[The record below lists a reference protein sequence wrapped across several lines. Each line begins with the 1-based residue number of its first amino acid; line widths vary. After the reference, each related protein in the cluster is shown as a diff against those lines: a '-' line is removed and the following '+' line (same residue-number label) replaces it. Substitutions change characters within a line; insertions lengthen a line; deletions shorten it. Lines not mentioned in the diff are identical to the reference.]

1 MGAPCLIPAV
11 HFLFG
16 IRSDEKDKD
25 NAETIS
31 LKNNPILIALSEGRL
46 PEERP
51 NYEYFRQI
59 LALNDQVTVRPKR
72 CWIFVSN
79 QDVVVRE
86 DGSGLVEET
95 NDSLDENDYPHLA
108 RNLERD
114 SWAKEEQQIFKGAL
128 LHEFTKEMAQVD
140 ASTVNELSKKSE
152 EALPELHRRLKA
164 ICATTTDAKC
174 TILHMNVTLEV
185 KDKRGF
191 PSHSELNSWVEM
203 NIEQPRL
210 LNHRWKVHTRLV
222 RPAELSYSHGDSNP
236 GDVYETS
243 AEIAIQYQHRPGCEG
258 PRHCISQR
266 CRRDWVTVP
275 FPADVWAETLTNCA
289 EYPAHPWADGK
300 RHDREREVK
309 REDDGSEGAK
319 SSRRTRQPT
328 QMDLVPKIA
337 MMQEIWSC
345 PSDSA
350 HEQTP
355 FERGDN
361 NNNNTSTNNARSQKW
376 TRRAVIFWTFQTQY
390 SIKENKL
397 ETAQSGKTTWRFLTI
412 LDPTSE
418 YHQQQAIISPS
429 RQGSIVDEYSD
440 PAVPSSNNSHPR
452 SVSRDLVMSPSPTY
466 QQHMDASMS
475 ETFSAAW
482 DGSSTDLSAL
492 SNSAAQAYGAHLLA
506 QTTQSAYDPL
516 GGFAT
521 PHSGLATPPPSASLT
536 TTFTHSFDG
545 TSQSNLLPTYLTTT
559 ADMND
564 AQQQQQ
570 ATLNSLAAVTDPFLT
585 SVGSTFDVSY
595 DQSHWSATS
604 QDAQPWSYPAPHN
617 GGVLAASWNGSV
629 ERHHSLSGLSA
640 GGIKSHHH
648 HNNNN
653 HQHQHQHHQH
663 PVPRLP
669 LPPPPPSQPWV
680 VTSNDGSQ
688 GNGDENLWTPVSS
701 SGTHGHTSI
710 TSAAAVGAGGVDDA
724 AVVAQEWVDAITGN
738 GNGHAGS
745 GDEVEERSQGQ
756 QQSQQW
762 EVLDNG
768 GTHHHHGLTIGLP
781 ILDGGAGDG
790 NVNGLGAAEK
800 SLKRG
805 RSDSFDDEV
814 GGSDGYWG
822 FGARKKSSRF

>member
-16 IRSDEKDKD
+16 IRSEEKDKD
-25 NAETIS
+25 NTETIS

-59 LALNDQVTVRPKR
+59 LALNGQVTVRPKR

-86 DGSGLVEET
+86 DGSGLVQET

-108 RNLERD
+108 RNLERE

-140 ASTVNELSKKSE
+140 ASTVNELSNKSE

-164 ICATTTDAKC
+164 ICATTDAKC

-222 RPAELSYSHGDSNP
+222 RPAELSYSHGDSTA

-289 EYPAHPWADGK
+289 EYPAHPLADGK
-300 RHDREREVK
+300 RHDCEREVK
-309 REDDGSEGAK
+309 REEDGSEGPK

-345 PSDSA
+345 PSESA

-355 FERGDN
+355 FEQGDN
-361 NNNNTSTNNARSQKW
+361 NTNTNSSRSQKW

-418 YHQQQAIISPS
+418 YHQQRAIISPS
-429 RQGSIVDEYSD
+429 RRASTVDEYPD
-440 PAVPSSNNSHPR
+440 PVMPSNNNGHPR
-452 SVSRDLVMSPSPTY
+452 PVSRDLVLSPSPTY
-466 QQHMDASMS
+466 QQHMDADMS
-475 ETFSAAW
+475 ETFSTAW
-482 DGSSTDLSAL
+482 DSSSTGLSAL

-516 GGFAT
+516 AGFT
-521 PHSGLATPPPSASLT
+521 TSHSGLATPPPSASLT
-536 TTFTHSFDG
+536 TTFTHNFDG
-545 TSQSNLLPTYLTTT
+545 TSQSDFLPSYLATT
-559 ADMND
+559 AEMND
-564 AQQQQQ
+564 GQQQEQHQ

-585 SVGSTFDVSY
+585 SVGSSFDVSY
-595 DQSHWSATS
+595 DQSHWSATR
-604 QDAQPWSYPAPHN
+604 QDTQSWPYPAAPD
-617 GGVLAASWNGSV
+617 GGVLDTWNNSV
-629 ERHHSLSGLSA
+629 ERHHSLYRLST
-640 GGIKSHHH
+640 GSIKAHHH
-648 HNNNN
+648 HN
-653 HQHQHQHHQH
+653 HQHQHHQH
-663 PVPRLP
+663 PVPR
-669 LPPPPPSQPWV
+669 PPPPPPPPQPWV
-680 VTSNDGSQ
+680 VTSNDGNQ
-688 GNGDENLWTPVSS
+688 GNADEDLWTPVSS
-701 SGTHGHTSI
+701 SSSSTHGHMPI
-710 TSAAAVGAGGVDDA
+710 TSAVAVGAGGLDDA
-724 AVVAQEWVDAITGN
+724 AVVGQEWVHAITGN
-738 GNGHAGS
+738 GNGHARS
-745 GDEVEERSQGQ
+745 GGGGEGEERSQGQ
-756 QQSQQW
+756 QQCQQW
-762 EVLDNG
+762 EALGNS
-768 GTHHHHGLTIGLP
+768 GTQHLGLTIELP
-781 ILDGGAGDG
+781 VLESGDRDG
-790 NVNGLGAAEK
+790 NGIGIGVANK

-805 RSDSFDDEV
+805 RSDSFDDELD
-814 GGSDGYWG
+814 GADGYGG
-822 FGARKKSSRF
+822 FGGRRESSRA